1 MSSGLHPVLHGVS
14 RELRQALSFKAAGA
28 ASIGLSPI
36 GYFACLY
43 WFYMY
48 MYDLLLRLT
57 GSANPLQCH
66 TTHGAGAHRA
76 PARGKA
82 HETHTLEDQLG
93 LVPGTKSKVED
104 GSTVGTSVTLRTAV
118 ADFR

>member
-48 MYDLLLRLT
+48 MYDLLLL
-57 GSANPLQCH
+57 L
-66 TTHGAGAHRA
+66 
-76 PARGKA
+76 
-82 HETHTLEDQLG
+82 D
-93 LVPGTKSKVED
+93 
-104 GSTVGTSVTLRTAV
+104 
-118 ADFR
+118 